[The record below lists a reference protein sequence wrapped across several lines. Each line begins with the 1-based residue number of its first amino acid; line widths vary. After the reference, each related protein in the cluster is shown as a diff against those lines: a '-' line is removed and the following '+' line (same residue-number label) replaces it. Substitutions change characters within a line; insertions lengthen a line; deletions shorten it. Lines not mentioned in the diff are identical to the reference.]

1 MKSFPSLLLWL
12 APLLSSVVALGQNAT
27 ITTVDPAPG
36 LLQLAGKNIDGQI
49 LLSANDWWGVI
60 RAAEDLATDFGK
72 VTGKNLTLG
81 NWGSIGPVTN
91 STNGTSLAKREVLGI
106 APARRQSAGWQGPP
120 TGGSPERAGPRP
132 WGHPGPSSG
141 GHNETLTDGVAGDT
155 TVYYT
160 YNPVTSFVNV
170 STPQAKSYLRKL
182 VLKKSKVHHRPSPK
196 LHRPNPP

>member
-1 MKSFPSLLLWL
+1 MKSFTSLLLSL

-27 ITTVDPAPG
+27 ITTVNPAPG
-36 LLQLAGKNIDGQI
+36 LLQLAGKNVDGQI

-81 NWGSIGPVTN
+81 NWGSIGPVAN
-91 STNGTSLAKREVLGI
+91 STNGTSSAKREVLGI
-106 APARRQSAGWQGPP
+106 APARRASPQSAGWQGPP
-120 TGGSPERAGPRP
+120 MGGSPERAGPRP

-141 GHNETLTDGVAGDT
+141 GHNETLTDAAAGDT

-160 YNPVTSFVNV
+160 YNPVTSFINV
-170 STPQAKSYLRKL
+170 GLL
-182 VLKKSKVHHRPSPK
+182 LPS
-196 LHRPNPP
+196 LQNHNRETTLI